1 MQQRI
6 GRAWRH
12 SLQVACAAGALLCSA
27 TVLAATPAKVTL
39 PDGLQYIDTQVGDGE
54 EAKAGKTV
62 TVHYTGWLSVAG
74 SKGKQ
79 FDSSVVRDQPF
90 EFHLGAHQVIKGWDE
105 GVAGMKE
112 GGKRTLIIPPQLG
125 YGAEGAG
132 DDIPPNS
139 TLIFDVELLNA
150 HK

>member
-1 MQQRI
+1 MLERS
-6 GRAWRH
+6 GRAWRTT
-12 SLQVACAAGALLCSA
+12 LQVVCTAGALLCSA
-27 TVLAATPAKVTL
+27 TTLAATPAKVSL
-39 PDGLQYIDTQVGDGE
+39 PDGLQYVDTQVGDGE

-62 TVHYTGWLSVAG
+62 TVHYTGWLYIGG

-79 FDSSVVRDQPF
+79 F
-90 EFHLGAHQVIKGWDE
+90 ELGAHQVIKGWDE